1 MATGTNGRLVPRPVD
16 ICSLPKAP
24 GLCLASFQRYYYSK
38 KKKTCLRFEY
48 GGCRGNANRFETKEA
63 CEERCSMDPCSLP
76 MDPGPCKKITT
87 GYYYY
92 SKEKKA
98 CLPLDY
104 GGCAGNANRFS
115 TKEACEQKCLPQ
127 SCVCP
132 KLWDP
137 VCGEDGVTYGNR
149 CQAECEDNKIVSP
162 GKCPEPCLCPEIYD
176 PVCGEDGKIYNNP
189 CVAKC
194 DSVKVISKG
203 KCPWL
208 CGPCPE
214 IYEPVC
220 GEDGKTYG
228 NPCMAKCASVKVISK
243 GKCLPRLCG
252 PCWAAPFNPVC
263 GEDGKTYDSGCAA
276 HCANV
281 DILTGGACTEKPLC
295 SCTGESA
302 PVCGEN
308 KKTYKSACEAE
319 CASVKIFHLGRCI
332 ADRHRLQTGRRV
344 YPE

>member
-1 MATGTNGRLVPRPVD
+1 MITIFCPIFFAAVMATGTNGRLVPRPVD

-76 MDPGPCKKITT
+76 MDPGLCLALTT

-104 GGCAGNANRFS
+104 GGCLGNANKFFS
-115 TKEACEQKCLPQ
+115 KAACQQKCLPQ

-149 CQAECEDNKIVSP
+149 CQAECEDIKIVSP
-162 GKCPEPCLCPEIYD
+162 RECPEACLCPKIYK
-176 PVCGEDGKIYNNP
+176 PVCGEDGRTYSNRCKAECAFIR
-189 CVAKC
+189 
-194 DSVKVISKG
+194 VISKG
-203 KCPWL
+203 
-208 CGPCPE
+208 PCEKYPP
-214 IYEPVC
+214 I
-220 GEDGKTYG
+220 
-228 NPCMAKCASVKVISK
+228 CA
-243 GKCLPRLCG
+243 
-252 PCWAAPFNPVC
+252 
-263 GEDGKTYDSGCAA
+263 
-276 HCANV
+276 
-281 DILTGGACTEKPLC
+281 
-295 SCTGESA
+295 CTGESA
-302 PVCGEN
+302 PVCGED

-344 YPE
+344 NQE